1 MSAEQQQKPKQIRC
15 TIIGAGVS
23 GILMAYKLKQH
34 LNDYV
39 AFQIFEKSPDLGG
52 TWFEN
57 KYPGCACDVPSHCY
71 QYSFAPNPSW
81 SKFYASSDE
90 IQGYLKGVAKHFD
103 LEQYISFNTKVVSAR
118 WSENDSIW
126 TVQLEDGSLI
136 TSEILVNAG
145 GILNHPQIPNIEGLS
160 DFTGPLLHTASW
172 DHSIDLR
179 GKRVGVIGAGAS
191 SIQLV
196 PSIQPLVKD
205 MKVFIR
211 TPSWIAP
218 PVALPDPNATNYTY
232 TKEEKALFEENK
244 NTYLDTRKGLE
255 DQFNGMF
262 RLFLKSSPE
271 QKRTRALFGSRM
283 KQLIPDQDLQKKLIP
298 AFEAGCRRINPGEGF
313 LIALQQPNVEPV
325 FDSIERVT
333 RSGIVAGGKEYPAD
347 VLVAA
352 TGFNTTFR
360 PRFPIIGRNGVNLQD
375 AWKEHPESYLG
386 LGVAGFPNYLIFLG
400 PNTPISNGSLMGSVE
415 ATADYFIR
423 LLHKMIRQRVKSFEV
438 RVDAQDDFNTHT
450 QKVMQDMV
458 WTGTCR
464 SWYKQGTNG
473 KVTGLWPGSS
483 LHYIQVLAEDR
494 WEDYEWIHGS
504 ERYSYWGHGLSW
516 IEEPALDPLGATKLD
531 MIESMTTLPK
541 KDSDLSFYLWESN
554 PLPETCF
561 VSGLPEERVQDD
573 GDMALRKGLHAATT
587 SDLDKH
593 AAVACITVPV

>member
-1 MSAEQQQKPKQIRC
+1 MSAEQQRKPKQIRC

-39 AFQIFEKSPDLGG
+39 TFQIFEKSPDLGG

-90 IQGYLKGVAKHFD
+90 IQGYLKGVTRHFD
-103 LEQYISFNTKVVSAR
+103 LERYISFNTKVVSAR
-118 WSENDSIW
+118 WSESDSIW
-126 TVQLEDGSLI
+126 TVQLANGSLV

-160 DFTGPLLHTASW
+160 DFSGPLLHTASW

-191 SIQLV
+191 AIQLV
-196 PSIQPLVKD
+196 PSIQPLVRD

-232 TKEEKALFEENK
+232 SIEERAVFEVNKEM
-244 NTYLDTRKGLE
+244 YLDTRKRLE

-262 RLFLKSSPE
+262 RLFIKSSPE
-271 QKRTRALFGSRM
+271 QKRTRDMFESRM

-298 AFEAGCRRINPGEGF
+298 PFEAGCRRINPGEGF
-313 LIALQQPNVEPV
+313 LTALQKPNVEPV
-325 FDSIERVT
+325 FDSIQRVT
-333 RSGIVAGGKEYPAD
+333 QGGIVAGGKEYPVD

-360 PRFPIIGRNGVNLQD
+360 PRFPIVGRNGVNLQD
-375 AWKEHPESYLG
+375 AWQEHPESYLG

-438 RVDAQDDFNTHT
+438 RAGAQEDFNIHT
-450 QKVMQDMV
+450 QTVMQDMV

-464 SWYKQGTNG
+464 SWC
-473 KVTGLWPGSS
+473 SS
-483 LHYIQVLAEDR
+483 LHYIQVLSEDR
-494 WEDYEWIHGS
+494 WEDYKWTHES

-516 IEEPALDPLGATKLD
+516 IEEPSLDPLGATKQD
-531 MIESMTTLPK
+531 MIEAMTTLPK
-541 KDSDLSFYLWESN
+541 KDSDLSFYLWKSS

-561 VSGLPEERVQDD
+561 ASGLPVEEAQDG
-573 GDMALRKGLHAATT
+573 GDMALRKGLHATAA
-587 SDLDKH
+587 SEVDKH
-593 AAVACITVPV
+593 TAVACITVPV

>member
-23 GILMAYKLKQH
+23 GILMAYKLKRH

-39 AFQIFEKSPDLGG
+39 TFQIFEKSPDLG
-52 TWFEN
+52 
-57 KYPGCACDVPSHCY
+57 
-71 QYSFAPNPSW
+71 
-81 SKFYASSDE
+81 
-90 IQGYLKGVAKHFD
+90 
-103 LEQYISFNTKVVSAR
+103 
-118 WSENDSIW
+118 
-126 TVQLEDGSLI
+126 
-136 TSEILVNAG
+136 EILFNAG

-196 PSIQPLVKD
+196 PSIQPLVQD

-232 TKEEKALFEENK
+232 STEEKAIFEANK
-244 NTYLDTRKGLE
+244 DIYLDTRKGLE

-262 RLFLKSSPE
+262 RIFLKSSPE
-271 QKRTRALFGSRM
+271 QKRTRAMFESRM
-283 KQLIPDQDLQKKLIP
+283 KQLIPDKDLQNKLIP
-298 AFEAGCRRINPGEGF
+298 PFEAGCRRINPGEGF
-313 LIALQQPNVEPV
+313 LTALQKPNVEPV
-325 FDSIERVT
+325 FDSIKRVT
-333 RSGIVAGGKEYPAD
+333 QGGIVAGSKEYPVD

-375 AWKEHPESYLG
+375 AWQEHPESYLG

-438 RVDAQDDFNTHT
+438 RIDAQNDFNTHT

-464 SWYKQGTNG
+464 SWC
-473 KVTGLWPGSS
+473 SS
-483 LHYIQVLAEDR
+483 LHYIQVLAENR
-494 WEDYEWIHGS
+494 WEDYEWTHES

-516 IEEPALDPLGATKLD
+516 IEEPDLDPLGATKQD

-541 KDSDLSFYLWESN
+541 KDSDLSFYLWESS

-561 VSGLPEERVQDD
+561 ADGHSEERVQDG
-573 GDMALRKGLHAATT
+573 GDLAWRKVLHATT
-587 SDLDKH
+587 ASDVDKH